1 MKIICV
7 VSARPNFMKIAP
19 LMEAFKARTDVQPL
33 LLHTGQHYDDNMSG
47 VFFRELGL
55 PEPDFFLGCS
65 GTGATPIAEMIVKLE
80 DVFLKERPNG
90 IVVPGDVNGA
100 FASAF
105 VASRLGIKIAHVEAG
120 LRSFDRS
127 MPEEINRILVD
138 HISDLL
144 FCTEDDAVRNLR
156 GEGIPEDRVILAGN
170 VMIDSLVKNLPF
182 AEESTILDDLNL
194 TPKRYAV
201 ATLHRPAL
209 VDHPERLAEIF
220 GALEEIAKEIPVLWP
235 VHPRTKKN
243 LDSFGLQER
252 LRNASGLRAI
262 EPLGYLELLKLNANA
277 FCVLTDS
284 GGIQEETTV
293 LRTPC
298 ITIRENTERPC
309 TCKIGSNQLAGLSAP
324 GVLDA
329 WKRVIKGNYARRE
342 VPTLW
347 DGHAAERIAK
357 TIIQRWKP

>member
-19 LMEAFKARTDVQPL
+19 LMEAFKARQNVQTL
-33 LLHTGQHYDDNMSG
+33 LVHTGQHYDDNMSG

-65 GTGATPIAEMIVKLE
+65 GAGVAPTADMMVKLE
-80 DVFLKERPNG
+80 DVFQRERPDG

-105 VASRLGIKIAHVEAG
+105 VAARLGIRIAHVEAG

-127 MPEEINRILVD
+127 MHEEINRLLIDQL
-138 HISDLL
+138 SDLL
-144 FCTEDDAVRNLR
+144 FCTEDDAVQNLHN
-156 GEGIPEDRVILAGN
+156 EGFPSNSVVLAGN
-170 VMIDSLVKNLPF
+170 VMIDSLLKSLPL
-182 AEESTILDDLNL
+182 AKRSTILDDLNV
-194 TPKRYAV
+194 TPKRYV
-201 ATLHRPAL
+201 VVTLHRPAL
-209 VDHPERLAEIF
+209 VDNPERLSEIF
-220 GALEEIAKEIPVLWP
+220 GALGVIAKKIPVLWP

-243 LDSFGLQER
+243 LASFGLEER
-252 LRNASGLRAI
+252 LRNAPDLRAI

-298 ITIRENTERPC
+298 ITIRENTERPI
-309 TCKIGSNQLAGLSAP
+309 TCKIGSNQLAGLSAK

-329 WKRVIKGNYARRE
+329 WKRVLVSDYSRRE
-342 VPTLW
+342 VPPLW
-347 DGHAAERIAK
+347 DGEAAERIAE
-357 TIIQRWKP
+357 IIVQRWSA